1 MLLVEL
7 KHQSLLAAP
16 EHTTNF
22 ATVPLLAM
30 LAQVFPATIGASPPT
45 DVMRAIVHYIEYV

>member
-16 EHTTNF
+16 EHTTNI
-22 ATVPLLAM
+22 AIVPPLAM
-30 LAQVFPATIGASPPT
+30 LAQAFPATIGASPPK
-45 DVMRAIVHYIEYV
+45 DVMRAKVHYIKYV